1 MPTSLAASTT
11 SVPAGTA
18 ILWPSM
24 VTFTSGMY
32 ERGLH
37 RADVVQ
43 AVLLVF
49 VVEVPHR
56 RFDHPAGG
64 VAEAAQAAAVLQ
76 AVRDALEDA
85 ELDLGA
91 LAGKDAFVRTDG
103 PVAADAT
110 RRALAA

>member
-11 SVPAGTA
+11 RVAPGTA

-24 VTFTSGMY
+24 VTLTSGMY
-32 ERGLH
+32 ERRLH

-43 AVLLVF
+43 AVLLVL

-56 RFDHPAGG
+56 RFDHPAGR
-64 VAEAAQAAAVLQ
+64 VAEATQTAAVLQ
-76 AVRDALEDA
+76 AVRHALEDA

-91 LAGKDAFVRTDG
+91 LAREDAFVRADG
-103 PVAADAT
+103 PVAADAAW
-110 RRALAA
+110 RALAP